1 MIPYSVLAVILI
13 RTGYNLAKPRMVM
26 SVYRQGRE
34 QFMPFIVTA
43 LAILFTDLLI
53 GVLIGIGYAIF
64 YMIKHTY
71 RAGFTVEEKMEGHIR
86 HFTLRLALNVSFL
99 NKKKLTQM
107 LDTVPMYSVVDIY
120 GTDSVYIDYD
130 ILEIIQNFKS
140 KAHTRHI
147 ELVLHDVPEVETIE
161 LH

>member
-1 MIPYSVLAVILI
+1 MVL
-13 RTGYNLAKPRMVM
+13 

-34 QFMPFIVTA
+34 QFMPFMVTA
-43 LAILFTDLLI
+43 VAILFTDLLI
-53 GVLIGIGYAIF
+53 GVLIGIGYAVF

-71 RAGFTVEEKMEGHIR
+71 RAGFTVEEKNEGHIR
-86 HFTLRLALNVSFL
+86 NFTVRLALNVSFL
-99 NKKKLTQM
+99 NKKKLTQW
-107 LDTVPMYSVVDIY
+107 LDAVPAYSRVDIH

-130 ILEIIQNFKS
+130 ILEIIQNFKA
-140 KAHTRHI
+140 KAHAKHI